1 MTLELNHKKK
11 IGRNSN
17 TWKLKAILLKNVCV
31 NQEIEELRQFL
42 ETNESENTSVQN
54 LWDAAKA
61 FLRGIYIAI
70 QASLK
75 KVEKSQMH
83 KLTLHLKD
91 LEKEQQIKLKPSRR
105 RELIF

>member
-1 MTLELNHKKK
+1 MEVKGHPAKK
-11 IGRNSN
+11 
-17 TWKLKAILLKNVCV
+17 CV

-75 KVEKSQMH
+75 KVEKS
-83 KLTLHLKD
+83 LKHR
-91 LEKEQQIKLKPSRR
+91 IT
-105 RELIF
+105 